1 MQGLASLKGKGY
13 EGREGLLGF
22 NNNGDC
28 VRMSLINEEE
38 CMRIRSSFACGGI
51 KANRRFD

>member
-1 MQGLASLKGKGY
+1 MQGLASLKGKGC
-13 EGREGLLGF
+13 EGWEGLLGD
-22 NNNGDC
+22 NNTDDC
-28 VRMSLINEEE
+28 VRMSLINGEE

>member
-1 MQGLASLKGKGY
+1 MCKGWPPLR
-13 EGREGLLGF
+13 ERDTREGLLGD
-22 NNNGDC
+22 NNTDDC